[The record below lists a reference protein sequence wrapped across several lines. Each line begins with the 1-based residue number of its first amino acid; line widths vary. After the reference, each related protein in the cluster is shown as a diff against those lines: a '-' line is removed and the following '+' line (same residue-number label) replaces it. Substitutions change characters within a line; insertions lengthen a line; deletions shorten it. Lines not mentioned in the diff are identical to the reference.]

1 MERINMKV
9 STKTIQQILNKYI
22 SYYDKEAY
30 MTNHMLKVYGF
41 ARNIAVLEDLD
52 ESKLEILEI
61 GSILHDIGIK
71 ESIKKYGSGAGKYQ
85 EIEGPPIAR
94 EWLTEFGLEEGL
106 IDRVCFLIGHH
117 HSYSFID
124 DIDFQILVE
133 ADFLVNIHENEMTKE
148 QIIEIREKYFK
159 TNTGRMILDSM
170 Y

>member
-1 MERINMKV
+1 MKV
-9 STKTIQQILNKYI
+9 NAKTIQHILSKYI

-41 ARNIAVLEDLD
+41 AKNIALLEDI
-52 ESKLEILEI
+52 EEMKLEILEV

-94 EWLTEFGLEEGL
+94 EWLKEIGLEQKL
-106 IDRVCFLIGHH
+106 IDRVCYLIGHH

-148 QIIEIREKYFK
+148 QIAEIREKYFK
-159 TNTGRMILDSM
+159 TSTGRMILDCM